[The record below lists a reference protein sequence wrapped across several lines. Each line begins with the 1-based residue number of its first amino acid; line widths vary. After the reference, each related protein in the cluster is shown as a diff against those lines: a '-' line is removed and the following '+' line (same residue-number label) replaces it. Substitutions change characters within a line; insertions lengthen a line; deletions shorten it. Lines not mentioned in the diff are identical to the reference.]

1 MTILTVTT
9 GVTAFAP
16 SLYQRHGTSESGI
29 PESPRFPTSTVQSTN
44 SVLNLSSASLMESQ
58 PKSFEERMR
67 EMVNGG
73 RKKSTG
79 STTVD
84 NESKLPTNVKI
95 VKTLEEYR
103 RVVGGERDR
112 IVVVRFFA
120 PWCKVRCLYSQK
132 PRDRRR
138 RFLVEVCILQN
149 RVLSSKSK
157 VNSTLILRLVRLV
170 FLLRGS
176 PFSYLYFQACK
187 AVAPLFYRMANSR
200 PEVLFIE
207 VPVSDTNANLHQGLQ
222 VPSLPYGHIYH
233 PSGGLVEEDRIA
245 RKFFPQFA
253 HKVQSYVNGSCDLV
267 DGECHSPYVDVP
279 DAAEEKDQ
287 PMGRRAS
294 VEL

>member
-1 MTILTVTT
+1 MNLPQPSRRWTLRSLIFVAMTMLTMTT

-84 NESKLPTNVKI
+84 NESKLPKNVKI

-120 PWCKVRCLYSQK
+120 PWCK
-132 PRDRRR
+132 
-138 RFLVEVCILQN
+138 
-149 RVLSSKSK
+149 
-157 VNSTLILRLVRLV
+157 
-170 FLLRGS
+170 
-176 PFSYLYFQACK
+176 ACK